1 MIRIRDFI
9 NAWHSLGKAK
19 IYATTIVL
27 TLGITLGALVAMFNL
42 NYQVLI
48 KPLPYPDQDRL
59 YLLRGDAF
67 TNGQLDLANM
77 YPYPVAVEAYKK
89 AGDYFEE
96 FALVYFGTDV
106 VRSFTDT
113 PLVNTSYVT
122 PEYLSLVNV
131 SMTMGRSFTK
141 DEGFEAHNPVA
152 LISYETWQTL
162 FNARADVLN
171 ETIRFGE
178 IEFSIIGVTAKDFI
192 EPQLMGPGR
201 LTQVW
206 LPWDYNLVPPR
217 YRGWGYFNINQYLVG
232 KIQSGQ
238 SASQVEKSITN
249 YLNGKFVETVAG
261 WASFE
266 GSSID
271 FKLISFGEII
281 LGNSKTAVF
290 LLFAGTLV
298 LLLIAC
304 ANITN
309 LILARTA
316 NQQRNMAIKAVLGAR
331 QSHLFYSLLSEKILL
346 LLPTLVLSLIV
357 ALSAIELLQV
367 STRNLLPRL
376 DELYLTSTSLLFAVV
391 SVLFLAFIFAT
402 IVSRQI
408 NYNKLNSLLQSSG
421 KGTGIQ
427 ISDSVRKFLIMMQV
441 MFTTILVSASLH
453 ILQQSIRN
461 INQPLG
467 FVTQD
472 LYQVILDSGTQVNRP
487 AAEQKNNMQAIHERL
502 LAHPKIKNASVTSDF
517 PIRSDK
523 IVAWFSYLSVD
534 PGFID
539 QHQALLTLVDE
550 HYLDL
555 LGADWLQGRRF
566 TLEDRQTEATV
577 IIVNQTFARL
587 LQPDADVMHKRY
599 YWLNSDKREFPYEI
613 VGIIRDFNLPGRA
626 EIPRVFVPQTSAR
639 SPTSLL
645 LQKKPNQIIS
655 KSDINELM
663 ASVNSQ
669 YKVSELRSMDRA
681 HQELVAG
688 DSLSATITFVLCL
701 LALGLAG
708 IGIYAVLS
716 YTVQLRQFE
725 MGIRMAIGAT
735 PLKIL
740 LQIFMDNL
748 KPVIL
753 GLLVAALVLI
763 ALMFSIDQ
771 TRLNLSTTP
780 LGWWL
785 PPLLI
790 LGLIAATSLLSVWH
804 LISKPANH
812 ILRGE

>member
-1 MIRIRDFI
+1 MSLNDIKTAF
-9 NAWHSLGKAK
+9 HSLLKAK
-19 IYATTIVL
+19 TYWITVVL

-42 NYQVLI
+42 NYQLLI
-48 KPLPYPDQDRL
+48 KPLPYVDQERL

-67 TNGQLDLANM
+67 THGQLDLANM

-89 AGDYFEE
+89 AGDYFDE

-113 PLVNTSYVT
+113 PLVTTSYVT
-122 PEYLSLVNV
+122 PEYLSLANV
-131 SMTMGRSFTK
+131 SMAMGRSFTEE
-141 DEGFEAHNPVA
+141 EGFESHGPVA
-152 LISYETWQTL
+152 IISYDTWQQL

-271 FKLISFGEII
+271 FKLVSFSEII
-281 LGNSKTAVF
+281 LGNSETAVF

-309 LILARTA
+309 LILARAA
-316 NQQRNMAIKAVLGAR
+316 NQQRSMAIKAVLGAT
-331 QSHLFYSLLSEKILL
+331 QSHLFRSLLSEKILL

-376 DELYLTSTSLLFAVV
+376 DELYLTATSLVFAVV
-391 SVLFLAFIFAT
+391 SVLLLAFIFAT
-402 IVSRQI
+402 IISRQI
-408 NYNKLNSLLQSSG
+408 NYARLNSLLQSSG

-427 ISDSVRKFLIMMQV
+427 ISARVRQLLIMMQV
-441 MFTTILVSASLH
+441 MLTTILISASLH

-461 INQPLG
+461 INQPVG

-472 LYQVILDSGTQVNRP
+472 LYQVVLDRGNQADRP
-487 AAEQKNNMQAIHERL
+487 TAEQKINLQAIHERL

-517 PIRSDK
+517 PIRSNK
-523 IVAWFSYLSVD
+523 IAAWFSYLSVD
-534 PGFID
+534 PGFVD
-539 QHQALLTLVDE
+539 QRQALLTLVDE
-550 HYLDL
+550 YYLDL
-555 LGADWLQGRRF
+555 LGAEWLQGRRF
-566 TLEDRQTEATV
+566 TSEDRQTEATA
-577 IIVNQTFARL
+577 IIINQSFARL
-587 LQPDADVMHKRY
+587 LQPDGDVMHNRY
-599 YWLNSDKREFPYEI
+599 YWLNSDKRQFPYEVI
-613 VGIIRDFNLPGRA
+613 GIIRDFNLPGRA
-626 EIPRVFVPQTSAR
+626 EIPRVFVPQTSTR
-639 SPTSLL
+639 SPLSLL
-645 LQKKPNQIIS
+645 LQTKPNQIIS
-655 KSDINELM
+655 KIEINELM
-663 ASVNSQ
+663 AAVNSQ
-669 YKVSELRSMDRA
+669 YKVSELRSMNRA
-681 HQELVAG
+681 HQELVAQ
-688 DSLSATITFVLCL
+688 DSLSAAVTFVLCL
-701 LALGLAG
+701 LALSLAA

-735 PLKIL
+735 PLRIL
-740 LQIFMDNL
+740 LQIFKDNL
-748 KPVIL
+748 KPVLL
-753 GLLVAALVLI
+753 GLVSATLVLI
-763 ALMFSIDQ
+763 AMNILWAQ
-771 TRLNLSTTP
+771 TKFTLPTSS

-790 LGLIAATSLLSVWH
+790 LCLTAATSLLSVWH
-804 LISKPANH
+804 LISKPASH